1 MKNLFL
7 SLVFLVTI
15 SSYGQDQKHSI
26 DIENNRCIEQAT
38 PTTIGSINCEKQA
51 LEAWQAEME
60 TVLQK
65 LQSNPKLLDVALLEA
80 SQNELDGA
88 TKFERTESIGVDRVS
103 NRMSRLIFLFRILSM
118 ALLPELTI
126 GNSTSRFI
134 PTSLVSE

>member
-80 SQNELDGA
+80 SQA
-88 TKFERTESIGVDRVS
+88 TWSAFHNAQVQLYYSYYQKHYQGGSLARAAALSYEKRHLRERV
-103 NRMSRLIFLFRILSM
+103 LY
-118 ALLPELTI
+118 LTDLYEEI
-126 GNSTSRFI
+126 SGD
-134 PTSLVSE
+134 